1 MANKNAKKTASNIIM
16 NILRGTIATFLFL
29 LCIGCGFGVA
39 GVVFALLG
47 IYFLPIPP
55 LQRLFMKIM
64 PKKRFLRIII
74 AVVIFVVGC
83 CFIPA
88 SETAVPEGTD
98 STDSVVN
105 EEVTAPSTI
114 EATQETAV
122 EPTVEPTT
130 EPVTETITEPTE
142 PPTTEPL
149 ETEPPATEPPET
161 KPPVTEPPAT
171 EPQETKPS
179 VTEPPVTEPPETKPA
194 VTEPPATNPPET
206 KPPVGIP
213 PETDPPE
220 KDENEG
226 HKQYYVVNENKSSRR
241 FHDPSCPSADDIKEE
256 NRRDYYG
263 TRDELIDQGYVPCK
277 KCHP

>member
-88 SETAVPEGTD
+88 SETTVPEGTD
-98 STDSVVN
+98 STDIVVN

-114 EATQETAV
+114 EAAQETTV
-122 EPTVEPTT
+122 EPTVESTT
-130 EPVTETITEPTE
+130 EPVTEPTEPTA

-149 ETEPPATEPPET
+149 ETEPPET

-179 VTEPPVTEPPETKPA
+179 VTEPPATEPPETKPA

-206 KPPVGIP
+206 KPPVVIP
-213 PETDPPE
+213 PETDPPVIE
-220 KDENEG
+220 DQEEG
-226 HKQYYVVNENKSSRR
+226 RDYVVNTSTKK
-241 FHDPSCPSADDIKEE
+241 FHYPSCSSADDIKDE
-256 NRRDYYG
+256 NRWDYHG
-263 TRDELIDQGYVPCK
+263 TREELIDSGYVPCK
-277 KCHP
+277 RCHP